1 MKLAYL
7 PLACLL
13 FFLNVSL
20 FAQNKAINYQA
31 VIVDPNPIQV
41 PGADL
46 AGQPLAK
53 ANICL
58 KFSFVNSKGVVEYT
72 ETQKTVTDDFGLINL
87 MIGSGNSG
95 LSSSSVG
102 IFPTFG
108 QLKWDENPK
117 TLVVYI
123 SLDQCI
129 TYTLVNSQPL
139 LYTPYALY
147 ADAVEFK
154 NVRDS
159 PTKVSYFTND
169 LGYLIPKDLE
179 IIKQN
184 ITQNSLLI
192 DQNQKENIANDKVIN
207 QTLTILGTKL
217 DDHADQL
224 DEMGTQVDTWG
235 TKILDHEGRLD
246 QQSNRINTNQSIV
259 LGQIGEVNAKISN
272 MKLSVDLIDQST
284 EKLSSK
290 SNAIDLGSSNPSS
303 QLYPTQRATKS
314 YVDNSILAAV
324 GSGVPDATTLATGK
338 LQLAGDLSGTATHP
352 IIPALLTKE
361 DLGNKSINIQND
373 AQSYSKY
380 PSVKAVKDYVDQA
393 TMGIALQANVDAK
406 ADKNSPTF
414 TGIPVL
420 PTGATGVTQ
429 SVTDNSTKLA
439 TTAFVQLATTGIAF
453 QATVDEKADK
463 NSPTFTGIPVLPTGT
478 TGVTQSVTDNSTKLA
493 TTAFVNQATSGIASQ
508 AMVDTKADKNSPTFT
523 GIPVLPTGTTGVTQ
537 AVGNNSSALATTGFV
552 YQATSGIVSQAT
564 VDTKADKNSP
574 TFTGIPVLPT
584 GTMGV
589 TQFIADSSS
598 KLATTAFIK
607 QAAANVFSQI
617 NINSKADKNS
627 PTFTGIPVLP
637 TGTIGVTQ
645 TVGNNSSALATTGFV
660 YQATS
665 GIVSQAT
672 VDTKADKNSPTFTGI
687 PVLPTGTIGVT
698 QTPTDSSTKL
708 ATTAFIKQITS
719 VVASQANMNAKADMI
734 SPVFLGTP
742 YLPTGTIAVTQDVGN
757 NSTAIATTAFV
768 LANSNASGY
777 QSITAG
783 TEISNSSPTDI
794 PVNGMTIRAV
804 AGKYIV
810 SFNSQYTL
818 EAANITGQASV
829 DLTKAYIF
837 LMTKPATIFGH
848 GVLYGAAGAGEV
860 LGPGIYSNA
869 AAVTTAGILTLDG
882 GGNPNA
888 EFIFNFG
895 AAFSTGAS
903 FELVLKNGAS
913 ACNVYW
919 VVEGAIALG
928 ANTSM
933 KGFFISNNGAI
944 ALGSNS
950 SVDGS
955 LFSKLGAIDILSSTV
970 TRSIGCVNNFGALNN
985 FAIYSKVGAISN
997 TGNSKITGNI
1007 GYDGLNA
1014 SLVTGFDSAIVYGE
1028 IFTAGISSAI
1038 ANFSLYQ
1045 NGTLIPFSSRKRV
1058 SKYPLGEINL
1068 QAIATVGSG
1077 ENIDVRWNV
1086 DTGIVKLQNRVLTI
1100 LSVRD

>member
-31 VIVDPNPIQV
+31 VIVDPNPIQI

-95 LSSSSVG
+95 LSSASVG

-123 SLDQCI
+123 SFDQCI
-129 TYTLVNSQPL
+129 NYTLVNSQPL

-207 QTLTILGTKL
+207 QTLSILGTKL

-259 LGQIGEVNAKISN
+259 LGQIGEVNTKISN
-272 MKLSVDLIDQST
+272 MKSSVDLIDQST

-439 TTAFVQLATTGIAF
+439 TTAFVQLATTGIAL

-463 NSPTFTGIPVLPTGT
+463 NSPKFTGIPVLPTGA
-478 TGVTQSVTDNSTKLA
+478 TGVTQAVTDNSTKLA

-523 GIPVLPTGTTGVTQ
+523 GIPVLPTGTMGVTQ

-950 SVDGS
+950 AVDGS

>member
-1 MKLAYL
+1 
-7 PLACLL
+7 
-13 FFLNVSL
+13 
-20 FAQNKAINYQA
+20 
-31 VIVDPNPIQV
+31 
-41 PGADL
+41 
-46 AGQPLAK
+46 
-53 ANICL
+53 
-58 KFSFVNSKGVVEYT
+58 
-72 ETQKTVTDDFGLINL
+72 
-87 MIGSGNSG
+87 
-95 LSSSSVG
+95 
-102 IFPTFG
+102 
-108 QLKWDENPK
+108 
-117 TLVVYI
+117 
-123 SLDQCI
+123 
-129 TYTLVNSQPL
+129 
-139 LYTPYALY
+139 
-147 ADAVEFK
+147 
-154 NVRDS
+154 
-159 PTKVSYFTND
+159 
-169 LGYLIPKDLE
+169 
-179 IIKQN
+179 
-184 ITQNSLLI
+184 
-192 DQNQKENIANDKVIN
+192 
-207 QTLTILGTKL
+207 
-217 DDHADQL
+217 
-224 DEMGTQVDTWG
+224 
-235 TKILDHEGRLD
+235 
-246 QQSNRINTNQSIV
+246 
-259 LGQIGEVNAKISN
+259 
-272 MKLSVDLIDQST
+272 
-284 EKLSSK
+284 
-290 SNAIDLGSSNPSS
+290 
-303 QLYPTQRATKS
+303 
-314 YVDNSILAAV
+314 
-324 GSGVPDATTLATGK
+324 
-338 LQLAGDLSGTATHP
+338 
-352 IIPALLTKE
+352 
-361 DLGNKSINIQND
+361 
-373 AQSYSKY
+373 
-380 PSVKAVKDYVDQA
+380 
-393 TMGIALQANVDAK
+393 
-406 ADKNSPTF
+406 
-414 TGIPVL
+414 
-420 PTGATGVTQ
+420 
-429 SVTDNSTKLA
+429 
-439 TTAFVQLATTGIAF
+439 
-453 QATVDEKADK
+453 
-463 NSPTFTGIPVLPTGT
+463 
-478 TGVTQSVTDNSTKLA
+478 
-493 TTAFVNQATSGIASQ
+493 
-508 AMVDTKADKNSPTFT
+508 
-523 GIPVLPTGTTGVTQ
+523 
-537 AVGNNSSALATTGFV
+537 VGNNSSALATTGFV

-584 GTMGV
+584 GTM
-589 TQFIADSSS
+589 
-598 KLATTAFIK
+598 
-607 QAAANVFSQI
+607 
-617 NINSKADKNS
+617 
-627 PTFTGIPVLP
+627 
-637 TGTIGVTQ
+637 
-645 TVGNNSSALATTGFV
+645 
-660 YQATS
+660 
-665 GIVSQAT
+665 
-672 VDTKADKNSPTFTGI
+672 
-687 PVLPTGTIGVT
+687 GVT

-829 DLTKAYIF
+829 DLTRAYIF

-950 SVDGS
+950 AVDGS

-1045 NGTLIPFSSRKRV
+1045 NGTLIPFSSRKRL

>member
-1 MKLAYL
+1 M
-7 PLACLL
+7 
-13 FFLNVSL
+13 
-20 FAQNKAINYQA
+20 
-31 VIVDPNPIQV
+31 
-41 PGADL
+41 
-46 AGQPLAK
+46 
-53 ANICL
+53 
-58 KFSFVNSKGVVEYT
+58 
-72 ETQKTVTDDFGLINL
+72 
-87 MIGSGNSG
+87 
-95 LSSSSVG
+95 
-102 IFPTFG
+102 
-108 QLKWDENPK
+108 
-117 TLVVYI
+117 
-123 SLDQCI
+123 
-129 TYTLVNSQPL
+129 
-139 LYTPYALY
+139 
-147 ADAVEFK
+147 
-154 NVRDS
+154 
-159 PTKVSYFTND
+159 
-169 LGYLIPKDLE
+169 
-179 IIKQN
+179 
-184 ITQNSLLI
+184 
-192 DQNQKENIANDKVIN
+192 
-207 QTLTILGTKL
+207 
-217 DDHADQL
+217 
-224 DEMGTQVDTWG
+224 
-235 TKILDHEGRLD
+235 
-246 QQSNRINTNQSIV
+246 
-259 LGQIGEVNAKISN
+259 
-272 MKLSVDLIDQST
+272 
-284 EKLSSK
+284 
-290 SNAIDLGSSNPSS
+290 
-303 QLYPTQRATKS
+303 
-314 YVDNSILAAV
+314 
-324 GSGVPDATTLATGK
+324 
-338 LQLAGDLSGTATHP
+338 
-352 IIPALLTKE
+352 
-361 DLGNKSINIQND
+361 
-373 AQSYSKY
+373 
-380 PSVKAVKDYVDQA
+380 
-393 TMGIALQANVDAK
+393 
-406 ADKNSPTF
+406 
-414 TGIPVL
+414 
-420 PTGATGVTQ
+420 
-429 SVTDNSTKLA
+429 
-439 TTAFVQLATTGIAF
+439 
-453 QATVDEKADK
+453 
-463 NSPTFTGIPVLPTGT
+463 
-478 TGVTQSVTDNSTKLA
+478 
-493 TTAFVNQATSGIASQ
+493 
-508 AMVDTKADKNSPTFT
+508 
-523 GIPVLPTGTTGVTQ
+523 
-537 AVGNNSSALATTGFV
+537 
-552 YQATSGIVSQAT
+552 
-564 VDTKADKNSP
+564 
-574 TFTGIPVLPT
+574 
-584 GTMGV
+584 
-589 TQFIADSSS
+589 
-598 KLATTAFIK
+598 ATTAFIK
-607 QAAANVFSQI
+607 QAAAGVFSQI

-627 PTFTGIPVLP
+627 PI
-637 TGTIGVTQ
+637 
-645 TVGNNSSALATTGFV
+645 
-660 YQATS
+660 
-665 GIVSQAT
+665 
-672 VDTKADKNSPTFTGI
+672 FTGI

-698 QTPTDSSTKL
+698 QTPTDSSSKL

-719 VVASQANMNAKADMI
+719 IVASQANMNAKADMI
-734 SPVFLGTP
+734 SPVFVGTP
-742 YLPTGTIAVTQDVGN
+742 YLPTGTIAVTQNVGN

-777 QSITAG
+777 QSISTG

-794 PVNGMTIRAV
+794 PVNGMTITAV

-950 SVDGS
+950 AVDGS
-955 LFSKLGAIDILSSTV
+955 LFSKLGAIDILSSNV

-1068 QAIATVGSG
+1068 QAIATLGSG

-1086 DTGIVKLQNRVLTI
+1086 DTGVVKLQNRVLTI

>member
-7 PLACLL
+7 PLACLFL
-13 FFLNVSL
+13 FLSISL
-20 FAQNKAINYQA
+20 IAQNKAINYQA
-31 VIVDPNPIQV
+31 VILNPNSIQV
-41 PGADL
+41 PGTDMS
-46 AGQPLAK
+46 GQPLSK
-53 ANICL
+53 ADICL
-58 KFSFVNSKGVVEYT
+58 KFSFLNSKGVVEYS
-72 ETQKTVTDDFGLINL
+72 ESQKTVTDEFGLINL

-95 LSSSSVG
+95 LISSSTG

-108 QLKWDENPK
+108 QLKWDEDPK

-123 SLDQCI
+123 SFDQCLS
-129 TYTLVNSQPL
+129 YTLINSQPL

-147 ADAVEFK
+147 ADAVDFK

-184 ITQNSLLI
+184 IAQNSQLI
-192 DQNQKENIANDKVIN
+192 DQNQKESVAKVQVIN
-207 QTLTILGTKL
+207 QTLTDLGSVL
-217 DDHADQL
+217 DDHAGQL
-224 DEMGTQVDTWG
+224 DDMGTLVDTWG

-246 QQSNRINTNQSIV
+246 QQSNRINTNQSVV
-259 LGQIGEVNAKISN
+259 LGQLGEVNAKISN
-272 MKLSVDLIDQST
+272 MKSSVDLIDQST

-290 SNAIDLGSSNPSS
+290 SNAIDLGASNPSS

-352 IIPALLTKE
+352 TVPALYTKE
-361 DLGNKSINIQND
+361 DLANKSVNIQID

-393 TMGIALQANVDAK
+393 TMGIALQATVDGK
-406 ADKNSPTF
+406 ADKNSPIF
-414 TGIPVL
+414 TGIPVF
-420 PTGATGVTQ
+420 PEGTIGVTQ
-429 SVTDNSTKLA
+429 SVSDNSTKLA
-439 TTAFVQLATTGIAF
+439 TTAFVQKATTGIAL
-453 QATVDEKADK
+453 QATVDGKADK
-463 NSPTFTGIPVLPTGT
+463 NSPTFTGLPILPTGT
-478 TGVTQSVTDNSTKLA
+478 TGITQLAGNNSLALA
-493 TTAFVNQATSGIASQ
+493 TTAFV
-508 AMVDTKADKNSPTFT
+508 F
-523 GIPVLPTGTTGVTQ
+523 
-537 AVGNNSSALATTGFV
+537 
-552 YQATSGIVSQAT
+552 QATSGIVSQST

-574 TFTGIPVLPT
+574 IFTGSPVLPT
-584 GTMGV
+584 GTIGV
-589 TQFIADSSS
+589 TQSITDSSS

-607 QAAANVFSQI
+607 QAAAGVFSQI
-617 NINSKADKNS
+617 NIDSKADKHS
-627 PTFTGIPVLP
+627 PTFTGFPILP
-637 TGTIGVTQ
+637 IGTIGV
-645 TVGNNSSALATTGFV
+645 
-660 YQATS
+660 
-665 GIVSQAT
+665 SQITA
-672 VDTKADKNSPTFTGI
+672 
-687 PVLPTGTIGVT
+687 
-698 QTPTDSSTKL
+698 DSSTKL
-708 ATTAFIKQITS
+708 ATTGFVKKATALVI
-719 VVASQANMNAKADMI
+719 SQLNVDAKADRI
-734 SPVFLGTP
+734 SPVFTGTP
-742 YLPTGTIAVTQDVGN
+742 TLPSGTIAITQDLGN
-757 NSTAIATTAFV
+757 NSNAIATTAFV

-777 QSITAG
+777 QSVTTG
-783 TEISNSSPTDI
+783 TEISTSSTTDI
-794 PVNGMTIRAV
+794 AVNGMTIKAI
-804 AGKYIV
+804 AGKYVV
-810 SFNSQYTL
+810 SFNGQYTL
-818 EAANITGQASV
+818 EAANVTGQASV
-829 DLTKAYIF
+829 DLSKAYIF
-837 LMTKPATIFGH
+837 LMTKPQTIFGH

-888 EFIFNFG
+888 EFVFNFG

-903 FELVLKNGAS
+903 FELILKNGAS

-928 ANTSM
+928 ANTNM

-950 SVDGS
+950 IVDGS
-955 LFSKLGAIDILSSTV
+955 LFSKLGAIDILGSTV
-970 TRSIGCVNNFGALNN
+970 TRSIGCINNFGALNN

-1007 GYDGLNA
+1007 GFDGLNA

-1045 NGTLIPFSSRKRV
+1045 NGTMIPFSSRKRV
-1058 SKYPLGEINL
+1058 SKFNLGEINL
-1068 QAIATVGSG
+1068 QAIAEVGAG

-1086 DTGIVKLQNRVLTI
+1086 DTGTIKLQNRVLTI
-1100 LSVRD
+1100 LSVR

>member
-1 MKLAYL
+1 MKLTY
-7 PLACLL
+7 LL
-13 FFLNVSL
+13 FACFFFFLSISL
-20 FAQNKAINYQA
+20 LAQNKAINYQA
-31 VIVDPNPIQV
+31 VILDPNPIEV
-41 PGADL
+41 PGANM

-53 ANICL
+53 AKICL
-58 KFSFVNSKGVVEYT
+58 KFSFVNSKGLVEYT
-72 ETQKTVTDDFGLINL
+72 ESQKTVTDDFGLINL
-87 MIGSGNSG
+87 MIGTGNSG
-95 LSSSSVG
+95 LVSSSTG
-102 IFPTFG
+102 IYPTFG

-117 TLVVYI
+117 NLVVYI
-123 SLDQCI
+123 SFDQCL

-147 ADAVEFK
+147 ADAVDFK

-179 IIKQN
+179 LIKQN
-184 ITQNSLLI
+184 VAQNSMLI
-192 DQNQKENIANDKVIN
+192 DQNQKANVANDQVIN
-207 QTLTILGTKL
+207 QTLINIGSIL
-217 DDHADQL
+217 DDHAGQFDA
-224 DEMGTQVDTWG
+224 MGTQVDAWG
-235 TKILDHEGRLD
+235 TKILDHDGRLD
-246 QQSNRINTNQSIV
+246 QQSNRINTNQTIV
-259 LGQIGEVNAKISN
+259 LGQIGEVNTKISN
-272 MKLSVDLIDQST
+272 IKSSLDLIDQST

-290 SNAIDLGSSNPSS
+290 SNAIDLGASNPSS

-324 GSGVPDATTLATGK
+324 GSGVPDATTLAVGK
-338 LQLAGDLSGTATHP
+338 LRLSGDLSGTASNP
-352 IIPALLTKE
+352 IVPALQFKE
-361 DLGNKSINIQND
+361 DLSNKSSNIQVD
-373 AQSYSKY
+373 ASSYSKY

-393 TMGIALQANVDAK
+393 TLGIALQVTLDGK
-406 ADKNSPTF
+406 ADKNSPIF

-420 PTGATGVTQ
+420 PTGTIGVTQ

-439 TTAFVQLATTGIAF
+439 TTAFVYQATTGIAL
-453 QATVDEKADK
+453 QATVDGKADK

-478 TGVTQSVTDNSTKLA
+478 IGVTQSVTDNSTKLA
-493 TTAFVNQATSGIASQ
+493 TTAFVYQATSGIVSQ
-508 AMVDTKADKNSPTFT
+508 ATVDTKADKNSPTFT

-537 AVGNNSSALATTGFV
+537 AVGNNSSALATT
-552 YQATSGIVSQAT
+552 A
-564 VDTKADKNSP
+564 
-574 TFTGIPVLPT
+574 
-584 GTMGV
+584 
-589 TQFIADSSS
+589 
-598 KLATTAFIK
+598 
-607 QAAANVFSQI
+607 
-617 NINSKADKNS
+617 
-627 PTFTGIPVLP
+627 
-637 TGTIGVTQ
+637 
-645 TVGNNSSALATTGFV
+645 FV

-698 QTPTDSSTKL
+698 QSLADSSSKL
-708 ATTAFIKQITS
+708 ATTDFVKKATAWI
-719 VVASQANMNAKADMI
+719 VSQLNVDAKADRI
-734 SPVFLGTP
+734 SPVFTGTP
-742 YLPTGTIAVTQDVGN
+742 TLPSGTIAITQDLGN
-757 NSTAIATTAFV
+757 NSNAIATTAFV

-777 QSITAG
+777 QSITTG
-783 TEISNSSPTDI
+783 TEISTSSTTDV
-794 PVNGMTIRAV
+794 PVNGMTITAI
-804 AGKYIV
+804 AGKYVV

-818 EAANITGQASV
+818 EAANVTGQASV
-829 DLTKAYIF
+829 DLTTAYIY
-837 LMTKPATIFGH
+837 LMTKPVTISTH
-848 GVLYGAAGAGEV
+848 GVGYGAGGAGEI
-860 LGPGIYSNA
+860 LGPGVYSNA
-869 AAVTTAGILTLDG
+869 AAVTTAGILILDG

-888 EFIFNFG
+888 EFVFNFG

-903 FELVLKNGAS
+903 FELVLKNGTS

-928 ANTSM
+928 ANTIM
-933 KGFFISNNGAI
+933 KGFFISNSGAI

-950 SVDGS
+950 AVDGS

-970 TRSIGCVNNFGALNN
+970 TRSIGCINNFGALNK

-1045 NGTLIPFSSRKRV
+1045 NGTMIPFSSRKRV
-1058 SKYPLGEINL
+1058 SKYNLGEINL
-1068 QAIATVGSG
+1068 EAIATVGAG

-1100 LSVRD
+1100 VSVR

>member
-1 MKLAYL
+1 MKLTYL
-7 PLACLL
+7 LLACLF
-13 FFLNVSL
+13 FFLSVSL
-20 FAQNKAINYQA
+20 SAQNKAINYQA
-31 VIVDPNPIQV
+31 VILDPNPIQV
-41 PGADL
+41 PGADMT
-46 AGQPLAK
+46 GQPLAK

-58 KFSFVNSKGVVEYT
+58 KFSFLNLKGVVEYT
-72 ETQKTVTDDFGLINL
+72 ESQKTVTDDFGLINL

-95 LSSSSVG
+95 LASSSTG

-123 SLDQCI
+123 SFDQCL

-179 IIKQN
+179 IIQKN
-184 ITQNSLLI
+184 IAQNSLLI
-192 DQNQKENIANDKVIN
+192 DQNQKENVANDQLMN
-207 QTLTILGTKL
+207 QTLTTLKSAV
-217 DDHADQL
+217 DDHAGQL
-224 DEMGTQVDTWG
+224 DEMGTQVDAWG

-272 MKLSVDLIDQST
+272 MKSTVDLIDQST

-290 SNAIDLGSSNPSS
+290 SNAMDLGASNPSS
-303 QLYPTQRATKS
+303 QLYPTQKATKS
-314 YVDNSILAAV
+314 YVDNSIIAAV

-338 LQLAGDLSGTATHP
+338 MQLAGDLSGTASNPTV
-352 IIPALLTKE
+352 PALLTKE
-361 DLGNKSINIQND
+361 NLSNKSINIQND
-373 AQSYSKY
+373 ASSYSKY

-393 TMGIALQANVDAK
+393 TVGIALQATVDGK
-406 ADKNSPTF
+406 ADKNSPIF

-420 PTGATGVTQ
+420 PTGTTGVTQ
-429 SVTDNSTKLA
+429 AVTDNSTKLA
-439 TTAFVQLATTGIAF
+439 TTAFVQLATAGIAL
-453 QATVDEKADK
+453 QATVDGKADK

-493 TTAFVNQATSGIASQ
+493 TTAFV
-508 AMVDTKADKNSPTFT
+508 
-523 GIPVLPTGTTGVTQ
+523 
-537 AVGNNSSALATTGFV
+537 

-574 TFTGIPVLPT
+574 TFTGIPVLPI
-584 GTMGV
+584 GTIGV
-589 TQFIADSSS
+589 TQLVADSSS

-607 QAAANVFSQI
+607 QAAASIFSQI

-627 PTFTGIPVLP
+627 PTFTGVPILP
-637 TGTIGVTQ
+637 IGTTGVTQ
-645 TVGNNSSALATTGFV
+645 ALGNNSSALATTGFV

-698 QTPTDSSTKL
+698 QMSIDSSTKL

-742 YLPTGTIAVTQDVGN
+742 YLPTGTIAVTQALGN
-757 NSTAIATTAFV
+757 NSNAIATTAFV

-777 QSITAG
+777 QSITTG
-783 TEISNSSPTDI
+783 TEISTSSTTDV
-794 PVNGMTIRAV
+794 PVNGMTIRAI
-804 AGKYIV
+804 AGKYVV

-818 EAANITGQASV
+818 EAANVTGQASI
-829 DLTKAYIF
+829 DLTTAYIY
-837 LMTKPATIFGH
+837 LMTKPVTISTH
-848 GVLYGAAGAGEV
+848 GVGYGAGGAGEI
-860 LGPGIYSNA
+860 LGPGVYSNA

-888 EFIFNFG
+888 EFVFNFG

-928 ANTSM
+928 ANTIM
-933 KGFFISNNGAI
+933 KGFFISNSGAI

-950 SVDGS
+950 AVDGS

-970 TRSIGCVNNFGALNN
+970 TRSIGCINNFGALNK

-1014 SLVTGFDSAIVYGE
+1014 SLVTGFDSAIIYGE

-1058 SKYPLGEINL
+1058 SKCNLGEVNL
-1068 QAIATVGSG
+1068 EAIANVGEG

-1100 LSVRD
+1100 VSVR